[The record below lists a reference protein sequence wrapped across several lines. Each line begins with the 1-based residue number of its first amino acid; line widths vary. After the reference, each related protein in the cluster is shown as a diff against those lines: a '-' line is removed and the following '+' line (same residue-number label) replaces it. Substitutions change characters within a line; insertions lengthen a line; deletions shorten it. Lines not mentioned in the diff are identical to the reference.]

1 MTRAQVKA
9 LHDKV
14 NSILSTLDLD
24 TPLNGLLLHSE
35 TLCVIRYEPREE
47 DMGERSGKDHEVEEG
62 QCQYTCLLQDAKD
75 QPSHPGSTALPPVP
89 SALPPREAAL
99 LPLPPTRWLGRHCRP
114 WRPALPPQQVNAL
127 SEPFICPSVALLICA
142 QLPNCPH
149 FEYGLYVSIPSPR
162 LGLDKIWD

>member
-47 DMGERSGKDHEVEEG
+47 DMGERPGKEHEVEEG
-62 QCQYTCLLQDAKD
+62 QCQHTLLLHDAKD
-75 QPSHPGSTALPPVP
+75 QPSNPGSMALPPGGPALPPRTAALLPASAALLPWSPVLPPVP
-89 SALPPREAAL
+89 
-99 LPLPPTRWLGRHCRP
+99 
-114 WRPALPPQQVNAL
+114 PALPPWVAAL
-127 SEPFICPSVALLICA
+127 PPQPLAR
-142 QLPNCPH
+142 
-149 FEYGLYVSIPSPR
+149 R
-162 LGLDKIWD
+162 LGRHYRPN